1 MSAAVSMVTGPGDAA
16 RPLLPP
22 RFVMEV
28 GRLPLEL
35 WRLILSY
42 LQLPELGRCS
52 SVSRTWRELVVSLDK
67 TRWRQL
73 YLGSPHACRR
83 PPNWP
88 LRPEL
93 EPPSWREAL
102 RRALLAN
109 RVWRRHDSRWSTVDV
124 TGCLYGPFFR
134 KRPEC
139 RSAWVGPGGDYESLR
154 VALASLPPY
163 SRVFLLPGV
172 YEEQSEVV
180 LRAPVEIVGQ
190 GSLGQVALLVSFEQQ
205 CPTVRLCNLVLMQA
219 WFTPIIY
226 KTSVGHMQMD
236 TCNLENGQVQV
247 SAPATC
253 HLRFCSFSQA
263 GLHLHAVALAAVEN
277 CEFSGSEGASLTV
290 EGFPSTDHNWAYEH
304 LAASLRADL
313 LAQSCGLLGADTA
326 LDWLNL
332 GFDKKSE
339 SAQSDKTAG
348 QAGDGTGATH
358 HSQGSKAVGRVGG
371 RCWNVSHKGQNCVSG
386 TAHAGLSDSISSKA
400 HRLCNG
406 MNRDGNHHGDALTP
420 AVSEGAFLKDSSGRD
435 TEQEEDY
442 KEFAHLLTRL
452 PVGSLMTGAGASL
465 SMEEVGPRSLEEE
478 LRTEKEAR
486 LLVRLILGCVVQRC
500 LFRDGR
506 GGVLSS
512 THAHVRLQHN
522 TFRHLHQAIRCL
534 QDAKVLVFRNEIH
547 HCRASGV
554 FLRLSAG
561 GVIAE
566 NDIHSNGE
574 AAIDIRKAANPLVLC
589 NRIHGGQ
596 RTGILVMGGGRGI
609 IRSNLIFNNREAGIC
624 ILYRGNPL
632 VSGNY
637 IYQGLA
643 AGIAVNENGL
653 GLITGNLIHENQ
665 HGGVDIRRGGDPV
678 LRNNLICHSAC
689 DGVVIGERGR
699 GLIEGN
705 SICENK
711 GCGVWIMA
719 SGTPHVLGNVIAHNG
734 LHGAAVFCRKEGP
747 VEAHGGQAMYRAEGE
762 GPHGDDAELLS
773 WEGDGDPLE
782 EAERRGGHAAITTTI
797 LEYNNMLYN
806 AGAGVFVKSSESLTV
821 AWNALH
827 CNEEC
832 GVAVH
837 KSTALARIA
846 SNNVSW
852 NGRGGVSVRPSCKVE
867 LQGNGVYHNTG
878 HGIESCGEG
887 SLIEND
893 VVTSRGCGLRLAQD
907 ARMLVL
913 KNRVL
918 SLHRYAMAV
927 FERTRGTIQA
937 NLLFQSTGYEALH
950 IELSSAGDVLIQG
963 NEMVPFPAP
972 GCEPGS
978 RWGRL
983 EEPPPRPHSLS
994 SKRPGGPRSV
1004 SMVTRLGGGVS
1015 QGCSGG
1021 GSSVCTL
1028 L

>member
-1 MSAAVSMVTGPGDAA
+1 
-16 RPLLPP
+16 
-22 RFVMEV
+22 
-28 GRLPLEL
+28 
-35 WRLILSY
+35 
-42 LQLPELGRCS
+42 
-52 SVSRTWRELVVSLDK
+52 
-67 TRWRQL
+67 
-73 YLGSPHACRR
+73 
-83 PPNWP
+83 
-88 LRPEL
+88 
-93 EPPSWREAL
+93 
-102 RRALLAN
+102 
-109 RVWRRHDSRWSTVDV
+109 
-124 TGCLYGPFFR
+124 
-134 KRPEC
+134 
-139 RSAWVGPGGDYESLR
+139 
-154 VALASLPPY
+154 
-163 SRVFLLPGV
+163 
-172 YEEQSEVV
+172 
-180 LRAPVEIVGQ
+180 
-190 GSLGQVALLVSFEQQ
+190 
-205 CPTVRLCNLVLMQA
+205 
-219 WFTPIIY
+219 
-226 KTSVGHMQMD
+226 TSVGHMQMD

-313 LAQSCGLLGADTA
+313 LAQSCGLLEADTA

-348 QAGDGTGATH
+348 QETAREPRITARGARRWGGWEDAAGTSATRVRTVC
-358 HSQGSKAVGRVGG
+358 QGLHMRAFQTPSHQRPTASAMVKLRKKKQCSFQAGVCVRAGR
-371 RCWNVSHKGQNCVSG
+371 
-386 TAHAGLSDSISSKA
+386 
-400 HRLCNG
+400 
-406 MNRDGNHHGDALTP
+406 GN
-420 AVSEGAFLKDSSGRD
+420 KW
-435 TEQEEDY
+435 
-442 KEFAHLLTRL
+442 
-452 PVGSLMTGAGASL
+452 AGASL

-747 VEAHGGQAMYRAEGE
+747 VEAHGGQALYRAEGE

-983 EEPPPRPHSLS
+983 EEPPPRPHPLS

>member
-1 MSAAVSMVTGPGDAA
+1 
-16 RPLLPP
+16 
-22 RFVMEV
+22 MEV

-93 EPPSWREAL
+93 EPPSWRESL

-154 VALASLPPY
+154 VALASVPPY

-226 KTSVGHMQMD
+226 KTSVGHVQMD

-313 LAQSCGLLGADTA
+313 LAQSCGLLEADTA

-339 SAQSDKTAG
+339 SVQSDKTAG
-348 QAGDGTGATH
+348 VPRYDHNGTIRKCMNHDGDT
-358 HSQGSKAVGRVGG
+358 
-371 RCWNVSHKGQNCVSG
+371 
-386 TAHAGLSDSISSKA
+386 
-400 HRLCNG
+400 
-406 MNRDGNHHGDALTP
+406 LTP
-420 AVSEGAFLKDSSGRD
+420 AVSEGAFLKKNSSGRD
-435 TEQEEDY
+435 TEQDEDY
-442 KEFAHLLTRL
+442 KEFGHLITSL

-465 SMEEVGPRSLEEE
+465 SMEEVRPRSLEEE

-512 THAHVRLQHN
+512 AHAHVRLQHN

-574 AAIDIRKAANPLVLC
+574 AAIDIRKAANPLVL
-589 NRIHGGQ
+589 
-596 RTGILVMGGGRGI
+596 V
-609 IRSNLIFNNREAGIC
+609 
-624 ILYRGNPL
+624 
-632 VSGNY
+632 
-637 IYQGLA
+637 
-643 AGIAVNENGL
+643 
-653 GLITGNLIHENQ
+653 
-665 HGGVDIRRGGDPV
+665 
-678 LRNNLICHSAC
+678 
-689 DGVVIGERGR
+689 
-699 GLIEGN
+699 
-705 SICENK
+705 
-711 GCGVWIMA
+711 
-719 SGTPHVLGNVIAHNG
+719 
-734 LHGAAVFCRKEGP
+734 
-747 VEAHGGQAMYRAEGE
+747 
-762 GPHGDDAELLS
+762 
-773 WEGDGDPLE
+773 
-782 EAERRGGHAAITTTI
+782 
-797 LEYNNMLYN
+797 
-806 AGAGVFVKSSESLTV
+806 
-821 AWNALH
+821 
-827 CNEEC
+827 
-832 GVAVH
+832 
-837 KSTALARIA
+837 
-846 SNNVSW
+846 
-852 NGRGGVSVRPSCKVE
+852 
-867 LQGNGVYHNTG
+867 
-878 HGIESCGEG
+878 
-887 SLIEND
+887 
-893 VVTSRGCGLRLAQD
+893 
-907 ARMLVL
+907 
-913 KNRVL
+913 
-918 SLHRYAMAV
+918 
-927 FERTRGTIQA
+927 
-937 NLLFQSTGYEALH
+937 
-950 IELSSAGDVLIQG
+950 
-963 NEMVPFPAP
+963 
-972 GCEPGS
+972 
-978 RWGRL
+978 
-983 EEPPPRPHSLS
+983 
-994 SKRPGGPRSV
+994 
-1004 SMVTRLGGGVS
+1004 
-1015 QGCSGG
+1015 
-1021 GSSVCTL
+1021 
-1028 L
+1028 